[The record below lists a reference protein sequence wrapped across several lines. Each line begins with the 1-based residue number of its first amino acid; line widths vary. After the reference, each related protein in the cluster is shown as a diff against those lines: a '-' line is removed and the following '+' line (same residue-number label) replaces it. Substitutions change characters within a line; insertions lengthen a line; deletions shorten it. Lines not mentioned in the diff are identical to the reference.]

1 MSNKPL
7 FLDFSNVKLPNI
19 DAWGLVTLPIRLLG
33 RAAIESCPD
42 AQTYR
47 LTTEDIA
54 SRTKSDSRH

>member
-33 RAAIESCPD
+33 RAAIESSPD

-47 LTTEDIA
+47 LATEDIA